1 MLFSQNFQHSGVI
14 TLSAGAAVAVQLL
27 VPTERSTAARE
38 DRAMLQEAY
47 LLLFAVLL
55 PSSIH
60 NAAVLGL
67 HAHLAGTDRG
77 QALPLPNFDRIRLA
91 RPDGADEPPDF
102 VRYLST
108 LEDGARALRR
118 LKQEAGQVLV
128 LDFVNPFSAGLG
140 LEPAH
145 GDSVWHHWRRTLDQA
160 NHPPP
165 EELFRGVRVIMEPK
179 WPIEVSTAEGLRQIY
194 ASYIIEHYELAQE
207 TADWKVYVVRRGSP
221 ETAGRS
227 KPTKPNS
234 ESNDTPPRG
243 G

>member
-38 DRAMLQEAY
+38 DRAMLQGAY

-102 VRYLST
+102 VHISPP
-108 LEDGARALRR
+108 LRTGR
-118 LKQEAGQVLV
+118 
-128 LDFVNPFSAGLG
+128 GL
-140 LEPAH
+140 
-145 GDSVWHHWRRTLDQA
+145 
-160 NHPPP
+160 
-165 EELFRGVRVIMEPK
+165 
-179 WPIEVSTAEGLRQIY
+179 
-194 ASYIIEHYELAQE
+194 
-207 TADWKVYVVRRGSP
+207 
-221 ETAGRS
+221 
-227 KPTKPNS
+227 
-234 ESNDTPPRG
+234 
-243 G
+243 